1 MPRILVTND
10 DGVHSPGLA
19 ALVAAMKPLGD
30 VTVVAPAT
38 EMSAVSHALTITRP
52 LRLER
57 VRDGVFAVD
66 GTPKIVPSI
75 APATVPEY
83 VMSTLRL

>member
-57 VRDGVFAVD
+57 VRDGVFADVHAMARLH
-66 GTPKIVPSI
+66 PRPPL
-75 APATVPEY
+75 AAWPAEPP
-83 VMSTLRL
+83 